1 LTAFALQVL
10 PQAWQAPSKT
20 PLKQHMPEEGGAAG
34 MSASD
39 PRMPEHMETQRTHVI
54 CGPDLNY
61 HVSTVVLQAQ
71 RPLPA
76 AGKLKTPFVADFFV
90 DISKYVHGT
99 RHK

>member
-1 LTAFALQVL
+1 
-10 PQAWQAPSKT
+10 
-20 PLKQHMPEEGGAAG
+20 MPEEGGAAG

-61 HVSTVVLQAQ
+61 HVSTVILQAQ

-76 AGKLKTPFVADFFV
+76 AGKLQTVPCRLLRRQQQICTWHLA
-90 DISKYVHGT
+90 
-99 RHK
+99 

>member
-1 LTAFALQVL
+1 
-10 PQAWQAPSKT
+10 
-20 PLKQHMPEEGGAAG
+20 MPEEGGAAG

-61 HVSTVVLQAQ
+61 HVSTVILQAQ

-76 AGKLKTPFVADFFV
+76 GKLQTPFVADFFG
-90 DISKYVHGT
+90 DIRKYVHGT
-99 RHK
+99 WHK